1 MGQYYKLAIMT
12 ADGEIRRNDR
22 KYVDSDYVMA
32 KLMEHGYLHNW
43 LCYSVA
49 KGLEN
54 GSIKRLAWVGDYAEE
69 DEMREITKGDVSYA
83 MIWGDESVG
92 EDKDYGRA
100 PEIIFPSVKRF
111 SYKGKYLLNHT
122 KKVYM
127 SFDEYT
133 AAHNAHNAHENAEK
147 GWEISPFT
155 ILNAIGNGYNTAAHN
170 AHENAEKGWE
180 ISPFTILTAIGNG
193 RGGGDYGG
201 DCQEAVGTWAWD
213 EIGIAK
219 KIPDGYTKVLYPFH
233 EDR

>member
-22 KYVDSDYVMA
+22 KYVDSDYVMG
-32 KLMEHGYLHNW
+32 KLLEHGYLHNW

-100 PEIIFPSVKRF
+100 PEIILPLVKRF

-127 SFDEYT
+127 SFDEY
-133 AAHNAHNAHENAEK
+133 
-147 GWEISPFT
+147 
-155 ILNAIGNGYNTAAHN
+155 TAAHN

>member
-22 KYVDSDYVMA
+22 KYVGSDYIMA
-32 KLMEHGYLHNW
+32 KLLEHGYLHNW
-43 LCYSVA
+43 LCHSVA

-69 DEMREITKGDVSYA
+69 DEMKEITKGDVSYA
-83 MIWGDESVG
+83 MIWGDDSVG

-100 PEIIFPSVKRF
+100 PEIIFPLVKRF

-133 AAHNAHNAHENAEK
+133 AAHNAHENAEK
-147 GWEISPFT
+147 DWE
-155 ILNAIGNGYNTAAHN
+155 L
-170 AHENAEKGWE
+170 
-180 ISPFTILTAIGNG
+180 SPFTILTAIGNG

-201 DCQEAVGTWAWD
+201 NCQEVVGTWAWD

>member
-1 MGQYYKLAIMT
+1 MGQYYKLAIK
-12 ADGEIRRNDR
+12 DGKGQIFCNDR
-22 KYVDSDYVMA
+22 KYVGSDYIMA
-32 KLMEHGYLHNW
+32 KLLEHGYLHNW
-43 LCYSVA
+43 LCHSVA

-69 DEMREITKGDVSYA
+69 DEMKEITKGDVSYA
-83 MIWGDESVG
+83 MIWGDDAVG
-92 EDKDYGRA
+92 EAKDYGRV
-100 PEIIFPSVKRF
+100 PEIIFPLVKRF

-127 SFDEYT
+127 SFDEYIT
-133 AAHNAHNAHENAEK
+133 AFKDATGSDDYA
-147 GWEISPFT
+147 
-155 ILNAIGNGYNTAAHN
+155 
-170 AHENAEKGWE
+170 

-201 DCQEAVGTWAWD
+201 NCQEVVGTWAWD

-219 KIPDGYTKVLYPFH
+219 KIPDGYTKVLYPFR